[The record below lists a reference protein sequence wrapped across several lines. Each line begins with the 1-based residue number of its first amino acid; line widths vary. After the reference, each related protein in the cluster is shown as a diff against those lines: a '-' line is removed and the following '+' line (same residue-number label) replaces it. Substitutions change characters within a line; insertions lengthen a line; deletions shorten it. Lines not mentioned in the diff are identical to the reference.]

1 MSSRTAIRI
10 CGVVDGGG
18 DDEEVNED
26 IFSLPLIFS
35 SFFSLCIKSTAE
47 TRERDN
53 MRECMKI
60 S

>member
-35 SFFSLCIKSTAE
+35 SFFPCAE
-47 TRERDN
+47 NLQQRRVREIT
-53 MRECMKI
+53 CV
-60 S
+60 SV